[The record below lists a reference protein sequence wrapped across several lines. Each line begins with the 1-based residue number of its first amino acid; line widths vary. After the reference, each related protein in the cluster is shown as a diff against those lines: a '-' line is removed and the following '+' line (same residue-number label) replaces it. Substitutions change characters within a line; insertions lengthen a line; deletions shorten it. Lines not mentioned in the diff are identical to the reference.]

1 MLLMR
6 KARFVLLILSLIIV
20 LVAVTGCSSVSALF
34 KSNFSGLPFWY
45 YEPEYGVGKGNTGM
59 VGEGVSSTERQAEL
73 LAYTNLIAVL
83 SDRIGYELGQ
93 EAYRELSVMGTINQF
108 GLEIVD
114 RFSVAASDGNYHFYL
129 HAVLDRELLDSATSD
144 ENKRRSSVSSEIESL
159 VLEGDTFVKTGK
171 ELKAVENYIK
181 AMTLSY
187 GLDFIDS
194 EYTYDALYPVVVDLL
209 QSITVAVSST
219 RPELAICTIS
229 ISRKGT
235 FVSSAVESAE
245 IKATYSAVDSKGE
258 QYTDSFVYISDNDGR
273 FEFNAINTSIVRKGT
288 VTFSLNLSDEMAALE
303 KAAPGESTEKL
314 KDLIESKTV
323 RFDYAKTY
331 INGSIAVSVIEHD
344 SLGYV
349 TGVTDIADYLVSKFK
364 DDGADAN
371 AFYPELDDEYDV
383 IYEFNHSSRTESLML
398 VIRVGVVDVIESK
411 TGMYAASAEG
421 LATLFLSSSEAVL
434 YQSDVINASAFE
446 KTEEDAVTS
455 AFKTLVDIAYTL
467 VKAEYV

>member
-1 MLLMR
+1 MR

-20 LVAVTGCSSVSALF
+20 LVTVTGCSSVSALF

-129 HAVLDRELLDSATSD
+129 HAVLDRELLDSATID

-288 VTFSLNLSDEMAALE
+288 VTFSLNLSGSSL
-303 KAAPGESTEKL
+303 L
-314 KDLIESKTV
+314 QRCNLIRE
-323 RFDYAKTY
+323 
-331 INGSIAVSVIEHD
+331 I
-344 SLGYV
+344 
-349 TGVTDIADYLVSKFK
+349 
-364 DDGADAN
+364 
-371 AFYPELDDEYDV
+371 
-383 IYEFNHSSRTESLML
+383 
-398 VIRVGVVDVIESK
+398 
-411 TGMYAASAEG
+411 
-421 LATLFLSSSEAVL
+421 
-434 YQSDVINASAFE
+434 
-446 KTEEDAVTS
+446 
-455 AFKTLVDIAYTL
+455 
-467 VKAEYV
+467 KAESHCALSHYRGVYGIEFESSVVI